1 MGKDELDLI
10 DAVSLELLV
19 LLVIFDYLSELTIQA
34 SQNEDKKIT
43 MTFTQMD
50 KITTTIYTTIMNI
63 KKILKIGGTK

>member
-1 MGKDELDLI
+1 MKDELDLI

-19 LLVIFDYLSELTIQA
+19 LLVIFDYLSELTNQA
-34 SQNEDKKIT
+34 SKNGDKKIT
-43 MTFTQMD
+43 ITFTEMD

>member
-1 MGKDELDLI
+1 MKDELDLI

-43 MTFTQMD
+43 ITFTEMD